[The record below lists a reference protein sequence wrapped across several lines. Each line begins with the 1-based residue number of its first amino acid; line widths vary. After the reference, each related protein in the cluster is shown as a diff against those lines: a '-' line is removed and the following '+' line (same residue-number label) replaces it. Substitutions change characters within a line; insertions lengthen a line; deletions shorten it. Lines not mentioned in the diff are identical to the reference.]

1 MMHVETSTRSSLPGD
16 STTSS
21 TIAVEPSIHTDIE
34 VYTDYA
40 VRVTLNPKAWKKS
53 GAKFEATSV
62 KLDSSARIAE
72 FLLNP
77 IR

>member
-1 MMHVETSTRSSLPGD
+1 M
-16 STTSS
+16 
-21 TIAVEPSIHTDIE
+21 TIELLAHLELAAVELSPTFQVE
-34 VYTDYA
+34 ELVLKWPTNA